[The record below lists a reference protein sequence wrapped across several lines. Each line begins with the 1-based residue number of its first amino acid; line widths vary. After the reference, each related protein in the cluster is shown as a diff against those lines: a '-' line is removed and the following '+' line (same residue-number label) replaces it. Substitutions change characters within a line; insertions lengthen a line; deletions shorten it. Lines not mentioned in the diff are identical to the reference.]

1 MAQRLVCDHVKAVD
15 GILNVPITQTL
26 RTSCASARKRYESYL
41 DEPRQNKK
49 SEQESRKRKSLLD
62 KVEELKEK
70 KKRLSE
76 DIDSLVK
83 TADNLAEKAES
94 TGRISF
100 VTQSNSLRRTSK
112 EKTTELKNVEK
123 EMEQTLETLKPC

>member
-1 MAQRLVCDHVKAVD
+1 
-15 GILNVPITQTL
+15 
-26 RTSCASARKRYESYL
+26 
-41 DEPRQNKK
+41 
-49 SEQESRKRKSLLD
+49 LD

-70 KKRLSE
+70 KRRLSE

-94 TGRISF
+94 TGSISF

-112 EKTTELKNVEK
+112 EKTSELNNVEK
-123 EMEQTLETLKPC
+123 EMEQTLETLKTC